1 MAREMARRFLDYCIL
16 VTGHKCDEGTG
27 RKMVTVEMTG
37 RRVSARGQPARCLI
51 AKTLKFLQ
59 L

>member
-16 VTGHKCDEGTG
+16 VTGRKCDDGTCQ
-27 RKMVTVEMTG
+27 KTVTVEMTG
-37 RRVSARGQPARCLI
+37 RRVSARGRPARYLI
-51 AKTLKFLQ
+51 GKTLKFLQ